1 LHFPVH
7 FLSHSLTLL
16 AMAIEWQTATS
27 LWLEDEASG
36 HFELAAGTAMS
47 HVRFGWQPPQSP
59 GRVAEVA
66 QWLGAS
72 LPTGCDCA
80 PVFPPGFA
88 FCPHCGHALRQTLSP
103 SELADAAI
111 WIGPFSDQ
119 HLPEQ
124 LPKGVGY
131 CATPLALAVPLPSN
145 RPQVSLPAPPAPGL
159 FLSGNFGFAAQRLL
173 VLAYQQN
180 VLQYWDPNANNWQLL
195 VASGVEPGQEQPI
208 APDLGFTVSEY
219 YCLPPIS
226 TEPGAV
232 ALIPTAQ
239 GVMQLHINPVQP
251 AYQLQTVLAET
262 LVSAPGRVFHHLA
275 CLYQHPEH
283 QDQVYLWTRV
293 LAPGAVGGMGDVGD
307 VGDMGDMVNIANI
320 TNITDPAGELRYA
333 CPMPPMPELL
343 AGWSRPVAFQGKLI
357 WLHTQGHLLW
367 QPGSAPKWLPW
378 PPAWQPRLAYA
389 GPMQSRDGRLW
400 LLGQQQQTC
409 RFLELGAEEPE
420 QEPSD
425 GARLGFGRFIFRLG
439 HALQGEPWGSFTIDN
454 ENDHHALVWPLLAYH
469 HHDPRL
475 RGGLVLRLPD
485 YTGTA
490 DQLLL
495 NRNSHDCKLE
505 WQGEQ
510 SVELDRLQL
519 ARPWEIRCFVHQH
532 HLWVHHPD
540 WNTLR
545 GWRLQEPL

>member
-1 LHFPVH
+1 
-7 FLSHSLTLL
+7 
-16 AMAIEWQTATS
+16 MAIQWQTATG
-27 LWLEDEASG
+27 LWLEDETSG
-36 HFELAAGTAMS
+36 HFELAAGTA
-47 HVRFGWQPPQSP
+47 VPQLTFGWRPQQSP
-59 GRVAEVA
+59 NRVAEVA

-72 LPTGCDCA
+72 LPTGCGCA

-88 FCPHCGHALRQTLSP
+88 FCPQCGHALQQASP
-103 SELADAAI
+103 MPETTHAAHAAQLA
-111 WIGPFSDQ
+111 WIGPFSD
-119 HLPEQ
+119 HDLPEQ

-131 CATPLALAVPLPSN
+131 CAMALAVGLPLQAN
-145 RPQVSLPAPPAPGL
+145 RPTLPAPPAPGL
-159 FLSGNFGFAAQRLL
+159 FFSGNFGFAAQRLL
-173 VLAYQQN
+173 VLSYRQN

-195 VASGVEPGQEQPI
+195 VASGFNHGMQKTI
-208 APDLGFTVSEY
+208 APDLTFTVSDY
-219 YCLPPIS
+219 HCLPPIS
-226 TEPGAV
+226 TELGAV

-239 GVMQLHINPVQP
+239 GLMQLQINPVQP

-275 CLYQHPEH
+275 CLYQHPEE
-283 QDQVYLWTRV
+283 QDQVYLWTREFPHGV
-293 LAPGAVGGMGDVGD
+293 ATVAD
-307 VGDMGDMVNIANI
+307 IA
-320 TNITDPAGELRYA
+320 DSAGELRYA

-357 WLHTQGHLLW
+357 WLHMQGHLLW

-378 PPAWQPRLAYA
+378 PQAWQPRLAYA

-400 LLGQQQQTC
+400 LLGQQQQTAC
-409 RFLELGAEEPE
+409 FLELGTPEPE

-439 HALQGEPWGSFTIDN
+439 HALQGEPWGSFTVEN

-469 HHDPRL
+469 HSDPRL
-475 RGGLVLRLPD
+475 CGGLVLRLSD

-495 NRNSHDCKLE
+495 NRNSHDSKLE
-505 WQGEQ
+505 WLGEQ
-510 SVELDRLQL
+510 SVELDRLQV
-519 ARPWEIRCFVHQH
+519 ARPWEIRCFVHQQ

-540 WNTLR
+540 WTTLR
-545 GWRLQEPL
+545 GWRLQEPI